1 MNENNTIIGILNS
14 FGYNIDMNEINELTK
29 KYEKKNSKCILFS
42 RVSTDRQDLTQQNN
56 ELFDEAKRCG
66 FNEDDIIL
74 IEQKESAIKLDE
86 AERIGIQE
94 LKKAIETQDIEV
106 VIIYEISRLSRRPEV
121 LYSIRN
127 YLIEHNVNLICMK
140 PYMRLLDPD
149 GNMSQTANILFSV
162 FSSLSESEMMIKKER
177 FARGRKNKM
186 MQGKYIGGSILF
198 GYKVEKDTDK
208 IIVDKEDAKT
218 VIEIYERYIKHE
230 SIRSIAIDLMDR
242 GMLRYSSYE
251 CARGMVRRIL
261 TASEYAGI
269 KTTSY
274 DYPQIVPI
282 KLYEQAQSK
291 KGTKCRSTNNIYYC
305 KGLIHWKKND
315 HILSP
320 MLGQLSY
327 GTHYGFSKDELM
339 LVNMN
344 LMDSL
349 ILHTVINHRN
359 KMKGTIKKKTIN
371 EILDRM
377 NANNQ
382 KMQKITSDIEEIKD
396 IIDRINERIV
406 KGRILEEK
414 GDKMIDDEQKRYSL
428 LIKTMRT
435 ISDENKELD
444 KQLEKIMHGN
454 ELEYDKIDDTQK
466 YNIIHDD
473 IERIEIDKDNI
484 EKGGKYIEV
493 MFKDTTIY
501 KYHLTKYGNYDRI
514 YIIDNDKE
522 TRLEGFNVIRRFGR
536 N

>member
-1 MNENNTIIGILNS
+1 MNKKAIILA
-14 FGYNIDMNEINELTK
+14 
-29 KYEKKNSKCILFS
+29 
-42 RVSTDRQDLTQQNN
+42 RVSTEQQSLESQLDRLKEETRRYGYK
-56 ELFDEAKRCG
+56 DEDVVIVSG
-66 FNEDDIIL
+66 
-74 IEQKESAIKLDE
+74 KES
-86 AERIGIQE
+86 G
-94 LKKAIETQDIEV
+94 LKQDIEERETLLELHRHIETEQYDMV
-106 VIIYEISRLSRRPEV
+106 FIWEVSRLSRQPAILFEEV
-121 LYSIRN
+121 D
-127 YLIEHNVNLICMK
+127 YLISHNVNLHCITPQFTMLK
-140 PYMRLLDPD
+140 DD
-149 GNMSQTANILFSV
+149 GTIDATAELV
-162 FSSLSESEMMIKKER
+162 LSIFGTIAKEEARMTKER
-177 FARGRKNKM
+177 MKRGRKNKV
-186 MQGKYIGGSILF
+186 MQNKYVGGTVLF
-198 GYKVEKDTDK
+198 GYKVNKENNAIERDEQDK
-208 IIVDKEDAKT
+208 KT
-218 VIEIYERYIKHE
+218 VIEIFERYLNNE

-242 GMLRYSSYE
+242 GLIRYSNYE
-251 CARGMVRRIL
+251 SARCMLADMIKKC
-261 TASEYAGI
+261 EYVGI
-269 KTTSY
+269 RGTNY
-274 DYPQIVPI
+274 EYPPI
-282 KLYEQAQSK
+282 ITKAMFDAAQKRK
-291 KGTKCRSTNNIYYC
+291 KKIRTNNTNIYYC

-382 KMQKITSDIEEIKD
+382 KMQKITADIEEIKD

-414 GDKMIDDEQKRYSL
+414 GDKMIDDEQKRYAL
-428 LIKTMRT
+428 LVKTMRT

-536 N
+536 KC